1 MPTRAASRLAPLP
14 RSGTESISRRA
25 AQAAMYD
32 ARGGPKAVAALG
44 HRQCSSGRR
53 PCSAHRAFT
62 TGRPRPQFSM
72 RKLKLEQALL
82 QPVVGRVFY
91 GIRKGFSADAAWLR
105 ILPPVV
111 SV

>member
-1 MPTRAASRLAPLP
+1 
-14 RSGTESISRRA
+14 
-25 AQAAMYD
+25 
-32 ARGGPKAVAALG
+32 
-44 HRQCSSGRR
+44 
-53 PCSAHRAFT
+53 
-62 TGRPRPQFSM
+62 M